1 MSMHADLSFHVLRYA
16 LQRVHDGDLSAALDL
31 GFTIDEIRSM
41 EALTLNDL
49 EHLSRLSAHFLRVQV
64 DHDIYR
70 AMIHR
75 VTEEAQ
81 SKDTQDALLRAGA
94 PRSLMAEMYGW
105 SSLQYAHRRRLLGI
119 TSTPGR
125 PPQPTE
131 RRDGGVAPLAIAWP
145 GAAGTALPASRH
157 GCGRHGGGSP
167 QPRAVVGTGGIQS
180 RSPAASP
187 VPAGVRAS
195 IQRGLT

>member
-1 MSMHADLSFHVLRYA
+1 MSAPTDLAFHVLRYA

-31 GFTIDEIRSM
+31 GFTVAEIRSM

-64 DHDIYR
+64 DHDTYR

-75 VTEEAQ
+75 VTEEAE

-94 PRSLMAEMYGW
+94 PRSLMAELYGW
-105 SSLQYAHRRRLLGI
+105 SPLQYAHRRRLLGI

-125 PPQPTE
+125 PPQPSESEETAVW
-131 RRDGGVAPLAIAWP
+131 RHWRLHGQSPLAQRYLQ
-145 GAAGTALPASRH
+145 AAAT
-157 GCGRHGGGSP
+157 
-167 QPRAVVGTGGIQS
+167 
-180 RSPAASP
+180 
-187 VPAGVRAS
+187 AGVTVAAVHTLVRSWEQAGFDSGHPPRLRSLRAS
-195 IQRGLT
+195 GPQSSEA

>member
-49 EHLSRLSAHFLRVQV
+49 EHLSRLSAHFLRIQV

-75 VTEEAQ
+75 VSEEAE
-81 SKDTQDALLRAGA
+81 SKDTQDALVRAGA

-105 SSLQYAHRRRLLGI
+105 SSLQYAHRRRLLGV

-131 RRDGGVAPLAIAWP
+131 SEETALWRHWRLHGQAPLAQRYLQAAT
-145 GAAGTALPASRH
+145 AAGVTVAAAHSLVRSWEQAGFNPGH
-157 GCGRHGGGSP
+157 P
-167 QPRAVVGTGGIQS
+167 PRL
-180 RSPAASP
+180 RSL
-187 VPAGVRAS
+187 RAS
-195 IQRGLT
+195 GPQSSEA

>member
-1 MSMHADLSFHVLRYA
+1 MSAHTDLAFHVLRYA

-31 GFTIDEIRSM
+31 GFTVAEIRSM

-49 EHLSRLSAHFLRVQV
+49 EHLSRLSAHFLRIQV
-64 DHDIYR
+64 DHEIYR

-75 VTEEAQ
+75 VTEEAE

-105 SSLQYAHRRRLLGI
+105 SALQYAHRRRLLGI

-131 RRDGGVAPLAIAWP
+131 SEETAVWHHWRSHGQAPLAQRYLQAAT
-145 GAAGTALPASRH
+145 AAGVTVSVVHSLVRSWEQVGFTAAHPLRSQSWQAS
-157 GCGRHGGGSP
+157 GK
-167 QPRAVVGTGGIQS
+167 
-180 RSPAASP
+180 RSSEA
-187 VPAGVRAS
+187 
-195 IQRGLT
+195 

>member
-1 MSMHADLSFHVLRYA
+1 MSTHADLSFHVLRYA

-64 DHDIYR
+64 DHDTYR

-75 VTEEAQ
+75 VTEEAE

-105 SSLQYAHRRRLLGI
+105 SALQYAHRRRLLGI

-131 RRDGGVAPLAIAWP
+131 TEEADVWRHWRIHGQEPLAQRYLLAAA
-145 GAAGTALPASRH
+145 AAGVTV
-157 GCGRHGGGSP
+157 
-167 QPRAVVGTGGIQS
+167 AVVHSLVRLWEQAGFNPGHPLHP
-180 RSPAASP
+180 RSQR
-187 VPAGVRAS
+187 AGRPRSSEA
-195 IQRGLT
+195 

>member
-1 MSMHADLSFHVLRYA
+1 VSTHADLSFHVLRYA

-64 DHDIYR
+64 DHDTYR

-75 VTEEAQ
+75 VAEEAE

-105 SSLQYAHRRRLLGI
+105 SALQYAHRRRLLGI

-131 RRDGGVAPLAIAWP
+131 SEETAVWHHWRSHGQAPLAQRYLQAAT
-145 GAAGTALPASRH
+145 AAGVTVSVVHSLVRSWEQVGFTSAHPLRSKSWQASKK
-157 GCGRHGGGSP
+157 
-167 QPRAVVGTGGIQS
+167 
-180 RSPAASP
+180 RSSEA
-187 VPAGVRAS
+187 
-195 IQRGLT
+195 